1 MQTTTAAALALE
13 EAPLISTAP
22 PLTPKAVPLTL
33 NGFDALN
40 LISPL
45 CRAVKDEEY
54 TSPTPI
60 QMQAVPHLLEG
71 RDLLGCAQTGTGKT
85 AAFALPILQRL
96 KENYQPAGKKG
107 VRSLILTPT
116 RELAVQISESFEVY
130 GRYLDLKQAVVYGGV
145 RQEKQVKALRHG
157 VDILVAT
164 PGRLLDLFNQ
174 KCLRLD
180 KVEIFVLDEADRM
193 LDMGF
198 LPDVKKIHSYITKN
212 SQTMLFSATMPVEIQ
227 RLTKTF
233 LKDPVKVEVTPPS
246 STVDK
251 IDQRVLF
258 VDRENKGALLKS
270 MLEDV
275 SIERAL
281 IFARTKHGANKIVK
295 NLSKG
300 KIKADAI
307 HGNKSQAARI
317 DALNK
322 FKTGKVRVLV
332 ATDIASRGIDVDGI
346 THVINYELPNEPES
360 YVHRIGRTARAGAA
374 GMALSLCDQG
384 ELGYLRKIEHATNK
398 SVEMEGDHIY
408 HSEAIASKRGR
419 AMGSKSK
426 APQRKRN
433 FGFRPSSGKN
443 KGPATR
449 KGRQQRSSSQRSRK
463 N

>member
-1 MQTTTAAALALE
+1 MQTNTALQTPPTVD
-13 EAPLISTAP
+13 EAQSIP
-22 PLTPKAVPLTL
+22 

-40 LISPL
+40 LIDPI
-45 CRAVKDEEY
+45 CRAVRDEEY

-96 KENYQPAGKKG
+96 QESNQPAGPKG

-116 RELAVQISESFEVY
+116 RELAVQISESLDVY
-130 GRYLDLKQAVVYGGV
+130 GRYMNLKQTVVYGGV
-145 RQEKQVKALRHG
+145 RQEKQVKALRRG

-164 PGRLLDLFNQ
+164 PGRLLDLYNQ
-174 KCLRLD
+174 KCFHLD

-198 LPDVKKIHSYITKN
+198 LPDVKKIHSKISKN
-212 SQTMLFSATMPVEIQ
+212 SQAMLFSATMPKEIQ
-227 RLTKTF
+227 HLTQSF
-233 LKDPVKVEVTPPS
+233 LKDPVKIEVAPPS
-246 STVDK
+246 TTVEK

-258 VDRENKGALLKS
+258 VDRENKNALLKS
-270 MLEDV
+270 MLEDAT
-275 SIERAL
+275 IERAL

-295 NLSKG
+295 NLSKS

-307 HGNKSQAARI
+307 HGNKSQSARI

-360 YVHRIGRTARAGAA
+360 YVHRIGRTARAGAT
-374 GMALSLCDQG
+374 GMALSLCDLG
-384 ELGYLRKIEHATNK
+384 ELGYLKRIEQATNK
-398 SVEMEGDHIY
+398 TVAVEADHIY
-408 HSEAIASKRGR
+408 HSESIASKRGR
-419 AMGSKSK
+419 SFGSKPKS
-426 APQRKRN
+426 PQRKRN
-433 FGFRPSSGKN
+433 FGYRPASGKN
-443 KGPATR
+443 SRPAAR
-449 KGRQQRSSSQRSRK
+449 NGRPQRGNAQRGRRTAGNS
-463 N
+463 

>member
-1 MQTTTAAALALE
+1 MQTNTATE
-13 EAPLISTAP
+13 
-22 PLTPKAVPLTL
+22 TP
-33 NGFDALN
+33 NGFDSLN

-45 CRAVKDEEY
+45 CRAVHDEEY
-54 TSPTPI
+54 TIPTPI
-60 QMQAVPHLLEG
+60 QMQAVPPLLEG

-96 KENYQPAGKKG
+96 QENYEPAGPKG

-130 GRYLDLKQAVVYGGV
+130 GRYLDLKQTVIYGGV
-145 RQEKQVKALRHG
+145 RQEKQVKALKRG

-174 KCLRLD
+174 RCLRLD

-198 LPDVKKIHSYITKN
+198 LPDVKKIHSAISKN
-212 SQTMLFSATMPVEIQ
+212 CQTMMFSATMPQEIQ
-227 RLTKTF
+227 RLTRSF
-233 LKDPVKVEVTPPS
+233 LKDPVKIEVAPPA

-258 VDRENKGALLKS
+258 VDRENKAALLRS
-270 MLEDV
+270 MLEDET
-275 SIERAL
+275 IERAL
-281 IFARTKHGANKIVK
+281 VFARTKHGANKIVK
-295 NLSKG
+295 ILSRN
-300 KIKADAI
+300 KIRADAI
-307 HGNKSQAARI
+307 HGNKSQSARL

-360 YVHRIGRTARAGAA
+360 YVHRIGRTARAGAT
-374 GMALSLCDQG
+374 GVALSLCDLG
-384 ELGYLRKIEHATNK
+384 ELGYLKKIERVTNK
-398 SVEMEGDHIY
+398 SVAMDEDHIY
-408 HSEAIASKRGR
+408 HSESIASKRGHSF
-419 AMGSKSK
+419 GPKPKSS
-426 APQRKRN
+426 RKKRSY
-433 FGFRPSSGKN
+433 G
-443 KGPATR
+443 A
-449 KGRQQRSSSQRSRK
+449 RSSSGRNNRSTTRKEGSNSSRSFRPGQRSRSR
-463 N
+463 

>member
-1 MQTTTAAALALE
+1 MHNNITPQ
-13 EAPLISTAP
+13 AP
-22 PLTPKAVPLTL
+22 
-33 NGFDALN
+33 NGFDSLN

-45 CRAVKDEEY
+45 CRAVNEKEY
-54 TSPTPI
+54 SNPTPI

-96 KENYQPAGKKG
+96 KENCQPVGRKEI
-107 VRSLILTPT
+107 RSLILTPT
-116 RELAVQISESFEVY
+116 RELAVQIMESFEDY
-130 GRYLDLKQAVVYGGV
+130 GRYLNLKQTVIYGGV
-145 RQEKQVKALRHG
+145 RQEKQVKALKYG

-164 PGRLLDLFNQ
+164 PGRLLDLHNQ
-174 KCLRLD
+174 KYLRLD
-180 KVEIFVLDEADRM
+180 KIEVFVLDEADRM

-198 LPDVKKIHSYITKN
+198 LPDVKKIHSFISKN
-212 SQTMLFSATMPVEIQ
+212 SQTMLFSATMPNEVQ
-227 RLTKTF
+227 RLTKSF

-246 STVDK
+246 TTVDK

-270 MLEDV
+270 VLEDTT
-275 SIERAL
+275 IERAL

-307 HGNKSQAARI
+307 HGNKSQAARLE
-317 DALNK
+317 ALNK

-374 GMALSLCDQG
+374 GIALSLCDLG
-384 ELGYLRKIEHATNK
+384 ELGYLKKIERATNK
-398 SVEMEGDHIY
+398 SVVMEKDHIY
-408 HSEAIASKRGR
+408 HSESIASKRGR
-419 AMGSKSK
+419 SSGFKTRSTQKKRFFSK
-426 APQRKRN
+426 
-433 FGFRPSSGKN
+433 GPSSRKN
-443 KGPATR
+443 SKPATR
-449 KGRQQRSSSQRSRK
+449 RGRSQRERSERGRK

>member
-1 MQTTTAAALALE
+1 VPQT
-13 EAPLISTAP
+13 P
-22 PLTPKAVPLTL
+22 
-33 NGFDALN
+33 NGFDILN
-40 LISPL
+40 LIEPL
-45 CRAVKDEEY
+45 CRAVHDEEY
-54 TSPTPI
+54 TTPTPI
-60 QMQAVPHLLEG
+60 QTKAVPPLLEG

-96 KENYQPAGKKG
+96 TENYQPAGPKG

-116 RELAVQISESFEVY
+116 RELAVQISQSFDIY
-130 GRYLDLKQAVVYGGV
+130 GRYLNLKQTVVYGGV
-145 RQEKQVKALRHG
+145 RQEKQVKALKRG

-164 PGRLLDLFNQ
+164 PGRLLDLYNQ

-180 KVEIFVLDEADRM
+180 KVEVFVLDEADRM

-198 LPDVKKIHSYITKN
+198 LPDVKKIHSAIPKTN
-212 SQTMLFSATMPVEIQ
+212 QTMLFSATLPQEIQ
-227 RLTKTF
+227 RLTKSF
-233 LKDPVKVEVTPPS
+233 LKDPVKIEVAPPS
-246 STVDK
+246 TTVEK
-251 IDQRVLF
+251 IEQRVLF
-258 VDRENKGALLKS
+258 VDRENKGALLRS

-281 IFARTKHGANKIVK
+281 IFSRTKHGANKIVK
-295 NLSKG
+295 SLGKS

-307 HGNKSQAARI
+307 HGNKSQSARM

-360 YVHRIGRTARAGAA
+360 YVHRIGRTARAGAM
-374 GMALSLCDQG
+374 GTALSLCDLG
-384 ELGYLRKIEHATNK
+384 ELGYLRRIEQATKK
-398 SVEMEGDHIY
+398 SVEMEKDHEY
-408 HSEAIASKRGR
+408 HSDAIASKRR
-419 AMGSKSK
+419 SSSGSKSR

-443 KGPATR
+443 SKPASR
-449 KGRQQRSSSQRSRK
+449 KGRPFRGKR

>member
-1 MQTTTAAALALE
+1 MQTNTALQ
-13 EAPLISTAP
+13 TP
-22 PLTPKAVPLTL
+22 PTP
-33 NGFDALN
+33 NGFYALN
-40 LISPL
+40 LIDPI
-45 CRAVKDEEY
+45 CRAVRDEEY

-96 KENYQPAGKKG
+96 QESNQPAGPKG

-116 RELAVQISESFEVY
+116 RELAVQISESLDVY
-130 GRYLDLKQAVVYGGV
+130 GRYMNLKQTVVYGGV
-145 RQEKQVKALRHG
+145 RQEKQVKALRRG

-164 PGRLLDLFNQ
+164 PGRLLDLYNQ
-174 KCLRLD
+174 KCFHLD

-198 LPDVKKIHSYITKN
+198 LPDVKKIHSKISKN
-212 SQTMLFSATMPVEIQ
+212 NQAMLFSATMPKEIQ
-227 RLTKTF
+227 HLTQSF
-233 LKDPVKVEVTPPS
+233 LKDPVKIEVAPPS
-246 STVDK
+246 TTVEK

-258 VDRENKGALLKS
+258 VDRENKNALLKS
-270 MLEDV
+270 MLEDAT
-275 SIERAL
+275 IERAL

-295 NLSKG
+295 NLSKS

-307 HGNKSQAARI
+307 HGNKSQSARI

-360 YVHRIGRTARAGAA
+360 YVHRIGRTARAGAT
-374 GMALSLCDQG
+374 GMALSLCDLG
-384 ELGYLRKIEHATNK
+384 ELGYLKRIEQATNK
-398 SVEMEGDHIY
+398 TVAVEADHIY
-408 HSEAIASKRGR
+408 HSESIASKRGR
-419 AMGSKSK
+419 SFGSKPKSS
-426 APQRKRN
+426 QRKRN
-433 FGFRPSSGKN
+433 FGYRPASGKN
-443 KGPATR
+443 SRPAAR
-449 KGRQQRSSSQRSRK
+449 NGRPQRGNAQRSRRTAG
-463 N
+463 NS

>member
-1 MQTTTAAALALE
+1 MQTNTALQ
-13 EAPLISTAP
+13 T
-22 PLTPKAVPLTL
+22 PLTP

-40 LISPL
+40 LINPL
-45 CRAVKDEEY
+45 CRAVHDEEY
-54 TSPTPI
+54 TNPTPI
-60 QMQAVPHLLEG
+60 QKQAVPHLLEG

-96 KENYQPAGKKG
+96 QENYQPAGPKG

-116 RELAVQISESFEVY
+116 RELAVQISESFDVY
-130 GRYLDLKQAVVYGGV
+130 GRYLKLKQTVVYGGV
-145 RQEKQVKALRHG
+145 RQEKQVKALRRG

-164 PGRLLDLFNQ
+164 PGRLLDLYNQ

-180 KVEIFVLDEADRM
+180 KVEVFVLDEADRM

-198 LPDVKKIHSYITKN
+198 LPDVKKIHSSISKN
-212 SQTMLFSATMPVEIQ
+212 SQAMLFSATMPSEIQ
-227 RLTKTF
+227 RLTRSF
-233 LKDPVKVEVTPPS
+233 LKDPVKIEVAPPS
-246 STVDK
+246 TTVDK

-270 MLEDV
+270 MLED
-275 SIERAL
+275 SAIERAL

-295 NLSKG
+295 SLG
-300 KIKADAI
+300 KSRIKADAI
-307 HGNKSQAARI
+307 HGNKSQAARL

-360 YVHRIGRTARAGAA
+360 YVHRIGRTARAGAT
-374 GMALSLCDQG
+374 GKALSLCDLG
-384 ELGYLRKIEHATNK
+384 ELGYLKKIERSTNK
-398 SVEMEGDHIY
+398 SVAMETDHIY
-408 HSEAIASKRGR
+408 HSESIASKRGR
-419 AMGSKSK
+419 SYGSKPK
-426 APQRKRN
+426 GHQRKRN
-433 FGFRPSSGKN
+433 FGYRPSSGKN
-443 KGPATR
+443 SRPAAR
-449 KGRQQRSSSQRSRK
+449 NGRSQRGNGQRGRR

>member
-1 MQTTTAAALALE
+1 M
-13 EAPLISTAP
+13 
-22 PLTPKAVPLTL
+22 
-33 NGFDALN
+33 
-40 LISPL
+40 
-45 CRAVKDEEY
+45 
-54 TSPTPI
+54 
-60 QMQAVPHLLEG
+60 
-71 RDLLGCAQTGTGKT
+71 
-85 AAFALPILQRL
+85 
-96 KENYQPAGKKG
+96 
-107 VRSLILTPT
+107 
-116 RELAVQISESFEVY
+116 
-130 GRYLDLKQAVVYGGV
+130 
-145 RQEKQVKALRHG
+145 
-157 VDILVAT
+157 
-164 PGRLLDLFNQ
+164 
-174 KCLRLD
+174 RLD

>member
-1 MQTTTAAALALE
+1 MQTNTALQTPPTVD
-13 EAPLISTAP
+13 EAQSIP
-22 PLTPKAVPLTL
+22 

-40 LISPL
+40 LIDPI
-45 CRAVKDEEY
+45 CRAVRDEEY

-96 KENYQPAGKKG
+96 QESNQPAGPKG

-116 RELAVQISESFEVY
+116 RELAVQISESLDVY
-130 GRYLDLKQAVVYGGV
+130 GRYMNLKQTVVYGGV
-145 RQEKQVKALRHG
+145 RQEKQVKALRRG

-164 PGRLLDLFNQ
+164 PGRLLDLYNQ
-174 KCLRLD
+174 KCFHLD

-198 LPDVKKIHSYITKN
+198 LPDVKKIHSKISKN
-212 SQTMLFSATMPVEIQ
+212 SQAMLFSATMPKEIQ
-227 RLTKTF
+227 HLTQSF
-233 LKDPVKVEVTPPS
+233 LKNPVKIEVAPPS
-246 STVDK
+246 TTVEK

-258 VDRENKGALLKS
+258 VDRENKNALLKS
-270 MLEDV
+270 MLEDAT
-275 SIERAL
+275 IERAL

-295 NLSKG
+295 NLSKS

-307 HGNKSQAARI
+307 HGNKSQSARI

-360 YVHRIGRTARAGAA
+360 YVHRIGRTARAGAT
-374 GMALSLCDQG
+374 GMALSLCDLG
-384 ELGYLRKIEHATNK
+384 ELGYLKRIERATNK
-398 SVEMEGDHIY
+398 TVAVEADHIY
-408 HSEAIASKRGR
+408 HSESIASKRGR
-419 AMGSKSK
+419 SFGSKPKS
-426 APQRKRN
+426 PQRKRN
-433 FGFRPSSGKN
+433 FGYRPASGKN
-443 KGPATR
+443 SRPAAR
-449 KGRQQRSSSQRSRK
+449 NGRPQRGNAQRSRRTAG
-463 N
+463 NS

>member
-1 MQTTTAAALALE
+1 MQTNTA
-13 EAPLISTAP
+13 SQ
-22 PLTPKAVPLTL
+22 TP
-33 NGFDALN
+33 NGFNTLN
-40 LISPL
+40 LIAPL
-45 CRAVKDEEY
+45 CRAVNDEEY
-54 TSPTPI
+54 ASPTPI

-96 KENYQPAGKKG
+96 KENYQSAGKKG

-116 RELAVQISESFEVY
+116 RELAVQISESFEIY
-130 GRYLDLKQAVVYGGV
+130 GRYLNLSQAVVYGGV
-145 RQEKQVKALRHG
+145 RQEKQVKALRPG

-164 PGRLLDLFNQ
+164 PGRLLDLYNQ
-174 KCLRLD
+174 KYLRLD
-180 KVEIFVLDEADRM
+180 KIEVFVLDEADRM

-198 LPDVKKIHSYITKN
+198 LPDVKKIHSSITKN
-212 SQTMLFSATMPVEIQ
+212 SQTMLFSATMPIEIQ

-270 MLEDV
+270 VLEDTT
-275 SIERAL
+275 IERAL

-295 NLSKG
+295 NLSKI
-300 KIKADAI
+300 KIRADAI
-307 HGNKSQAARI
+307 HGNKSQAARLE
-317 DALNK
+317 ALNK
-322 FKTGKVRVLV
+322 FKSGKIRVLV

-360 YVHRIGRTARAGAA
+360 YVHRIGRTARAGSK
-374 GMALSLCDQG
+374 GIALSLCDNG
-384 ELGYLRKIEHATNK
+384 ELGYLKKIERTIK
-398 SVEMEGDHIY
+398 ISVEMVEDHIY
-408 HSEAIASKRGR
+408 HSKTIASKRGR
-419 AMGSKSK
+419 SSSFKVRTSEKKKFYGSRS
-426 APQRKRN
+426 
-433 FGFRPSSGKN
+433 SSGKKN
-443 KGPATR
+443 RPAPR
-449 KGRQQRSSSQRSRK
+449 RGRPHRGNSQRSRK

>member
-1 MQTTTAAALALE
+1 MQTNT
-13 EAPLISTAP
+13 
-22 PLTPKAVPLTL
+22 AVPLTP

-45 CRAVKDEEY
+45 CRAVNDEEY

-130 GRYLDLKQAVVYGGV
+130 GRYLNLKQTVIYGGV

-164 PGRLLDLFNQ
+164 PGRLLDLYNQ

-180 KVEIFVLDEADRM
+180 KVEVFVLDEADRM

-198 LPDVKKIHSYITKN
+198 LPDVKKIHSFITKN
-212 SQTMLFSATMPVEIQ
+212 SQTMLFSATMPQEIQ
-227 RLTKTF
+227 RLTKSF

-246 STVDK
+246 TTVDK

-270 MLEDV
+270 MLEDTA
-275 SIERAL
+275 IERAL

-295 NLSKG
+295 NLSKSR
-300 KIKADAI
+300 IKADAI
-307 HGNKSQAARI
+307 HGNKSQAARL

-374 GMALSLCDQG
+374 GMALSLCDLG
-384 ELGYLRKIEHATNK
+384 ELGYLKKIERATNK

-408 HSEAIASKRGR
+408 HSESIASKRGR
-419 AMGSKSK
+419 STGPKTRSPQKRRFYGS
-426 APQRKRN
+426 
-433 FGFRPSSGKN
+433 RPSSGKN
-443 KGPATR
+443 NKPTAR
-449 KGRQQRSSSQRSRK
+449 RGRPQRGTQRGRK

>member
-1 MQTTTAAALALE
+1 MLTN
-13 EAPLISTAP
+13 TAP
-22 PLTPKAVPLTL
+22 QTPTAQHAPTVP

-40 LISPL
+40 LIEPI
-45 CRAVKDEEY
+45 CRAVRDEEY
-54 TSPTPI
+54 SNPTPI
-60 QMQAVPHLLEG
+60 QTKAVPPLLEG

-96 KENYQPAGKKG
+96 TENYQPAGPKG

-116 RELAVQISESFEVY
+116 RELAVQISQSFDIY
-130 GRYLDLKQAVVYGGV
+130 GRYLNLKQTVVYGGV
-145 RQEKQVKALRHG
+145 RQEKQVKALKRG

-180 KVEIFVLDEADRM
+180 KVEVFVLDEADRM

-198 LPDVKKIHSYITKN
+198 LPDVKRIHAAIPKTN
-212 SQTMLFSATMPVEIQ
+212 QTMLFSATLPQEIQ
-227 RLTKTF
+227 RLTKSF
-233 LKDPVKVEVTPPS
+233 LKDPVKIEVAPPS
-246 STVDK
+246 TTVEK
-251 IDQRVLF
+251 IEQRVLF

-295 NLSKG
+295 NLGKS

-307 HGNKSQAARI
+307 HGNKSQSARM

-360 YVHRIGRTARAGAA
+360 YVHRIGRTARAGAM
-374 GMALSLCDQG
+374 GTALSLCDLG
-384 ELGYLRKIEHATNK
+384 ELGYLRRIEQATKK
-398 SVEMEGDHIY
+398 SVEMEKDHDY
-408 HSEAIASKRGR
+408 HSDAIASKRR
-419 AMGSKSK
+419 NASGSKSRP
-426 APQRKRN
+426 PQRKRN

-443 KGPATR
+443 SKPGAR
-449 KGRQQRSSSQRSRK
+449 KGRPFRGRK